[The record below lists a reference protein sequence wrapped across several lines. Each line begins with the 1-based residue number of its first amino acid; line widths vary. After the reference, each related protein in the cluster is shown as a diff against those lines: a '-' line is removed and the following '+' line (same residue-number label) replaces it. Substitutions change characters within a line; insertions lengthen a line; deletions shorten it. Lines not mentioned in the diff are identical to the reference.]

1 MTACL
6 PGDYD
11 SRPPPP
17 GPKPVSLLME
27 AVMDHYAVIGHPVAH
42 SLSPRIHARFAQR
55 CGEALDYRAVEAPL
69 DDFAGTVRA
78 LFAEGLAGANVTVP
92 FKAEA
97 RELADRLDPVADRAG
112 VVNTLRREPDG
123 SLSGFNT
130 DGTGLVRDLSVHLG
144 VALEGAR
151 VVLIGAGGAA
161 AGVVEPLCR
170 AGIGELVIGNRTAAR
185 AEALAA
191 RFETVGPV
199 RAAAMAEL
207 PAADL
212 VINATAASLAGELPA
227 LPDGLILPGTLA
239 YDMMYADAGTPFL
252 DWCRA
257 RGAGRR
263 ADGLGM
269 LVEQAAEAFLIWRGI
284 RPDATDVL
292 RLLRPRAVP
301 F

>member
-1 MTACL
+1 MIAL
-6 PGDYD
+6 PA
-11 SRPPPP
+11 PA
-17 GPKPVSLLME
+17 LME
-27 AVMDHYAVIGHPVAH
+27 ACMDHYAVIGHPVAH
-42 SLSPRIHARFAQR
+42 SLSPRIHARFAER
-55 CGEALDYRAVEAPL
+55 RGESLDYRAVEAPL
-69 DDFAGTVRA
+69 GDFAGTVRT
-78 LFAEGLAGANVTVP
+78 LFAEGLSGANVTVP

-97 RELADRLDPVADRAG
+97 RSLADRVDPVADRAG
-112 VVNTLRREPDG
+112 VVNTLRRESDG

-130 DGTGLVRDLSVHLG
+130 DGSGLVRDLSVRLDFR
-144 VALEGAR
+144 LEGAR

-170 AGIGELVIGNRTAAR
+170 AGIDELVIGNRTAAR

-191 RFETVGPV
+191 RFEAIGPV
-199 RAAAMAEL
+199 RAVAVAQL
-207 PAADL
+207 SAADL
-212 VINATAASLAGELPA
+212 VINATAASLAGDLPELPEA
-227 LPDGLILPGTLA
+227 LILPGTLA

-257 RGAGRR
+257 RGAGRC

-284 RPDATDVL
+284 RPDAADVL
-292 RLLRPRAVP
+292 RMLRPRTAT

>member
-1 MTACL
+1 
-6 PGDYD
+6 
-11 SRPPPP
+11 
-17 GPKPVSLLME
+17 
-27 AVMDHYAVIGHPVAH
+27 MDHYAVIGHPVAH
-42 SLSPRIHARFAQR
+42 SLSPRIHDRFAR
-55 CGEALDYRAVEAPL
+55 GCGEALDYQAVEAPL
-69 DDFAGTVRA
+69 DDFAATARA
-78 LFAEGLAGANVTVP
+78 LFAAGLSGANVTVP

-97 RELADRLDPVADRAG
+97 RELADWLDPPAARAG

-123 SLSGFNT
+123 RLSGFNT
-130 DGTGLVRDLSVHLG
+130 DGTGLVQDLIVHQGLS
-144 VALEGAR
+144 LEGMR

-161 AGVVEPLCR
+161 TGVVEPLCR

-185 AEALAA
+185 AQALAN
-191 RFETVGPV
+191 RFRAIGPV

-212 VINATAASLAGELPA
+212 VINATAASLAGDLPELPGSLV
-227 LPDGLILPGTLA
+227 LPATFA

-252 DWCRA
+252 DWCRD

-284 RPDATDVL
+284 RPDASDVL